1 MDSTRPVHIGRQ
13 ALYDKHGH
21 VAAYELLFRDGPEA
35 MHATVRDSAATSRV
49 IVEAFTAFGI
59 PELVG
64 DRRCFINLTREF
76 IVGELP
82 LPFPP
87 GTVGLELMADIA
99 VDDEVL
105 EGVARLVEQGH
116 RICVDDFAGDDTQA
130 RLLPSA
136 HYVKVNMLAGDR
148 DEISAVA
155 ARCRRY
161 PRIRLVA
168 QRVET
173 QELLEL
179 ARKLQFQLFQ
189 GHVLSR
195 PHLVTTHTLSPS
207 RLARMRLL
215 AELAAEEVDL
225 ERAVDTIER
234 DPALAVRVLRGVNAV
249 SNGLSQPVSSIFQ
262 AVVMLGVPQVRQWA
276 TLMMVADLADG
287 DEAQLTDA
295 VVRARMCQ
303 TVAERRGAPGPAAFT
318 VGLLSAIGDLLGRPA
333 SELTDQLPLT
343 ADVADAVV
351 HGRGGLGAVLTD
363 VRTYQREAPVAT
375 VPDLAEDLL
384 SALRWTHA
392 SLAEPDAEETVP
404 RRV

>member
-13 ALYDKHGH
+13 ALYDRHGH

-35 MHATVRDSAATSRV
+35 MHASVRDSAATSRV

-59 PELVG
+59 TELVG

-87 GTVGLELMADIA
+87 GSVGLELMADVA

-105 EGVARLVEQGH
+105 DGVGRLVEQGH
-116 RICVDDFAGDDTQA
+116 RIAVDDFAGDASRA
-130 RLLPSA
+130 RLLPFA

-148 DEISAVA
+148 A
-155 ARCRRY
+155 AIGAIAGQCRRF

-173 QELLEL
+173 QELLDL

-195 PHLVTTHTLSPS
+195 PHLITTHTLSPS

-215 AELAAEEVDL
+215 ADLAADEVDL
-225 ERAVDTIER
+225 DRAVETIER
-234 DPALAVRVLRGVNAV
+234 DPALAVRVLRGVNAA
-249 SNGLSQPVSSIFQ
+249 SNGLPQPVSSIFQ
-262 AVVMLGVPQVRQWA
+262 AVVMLGIPQVRQWA
-276 TLMMVADLADG
+276 TLMMVADFADG

-295 VVRARMCQ
+295 VLRARMCQ

-343 ADVADAVV
+343 EDVAEAVV
-351 HGRGGLGAVLTD
+351 HGRGQLGAVLTA
-363 VRTYQREAPVAT
+363 VRTYQRDAAT
-375 VPDLAEDLL
+375 AVVPDLAEDML
-384 SALRWTHA
+384 SALRWTNA
-392 SLAEPDAEETVP
+392 SLAEPESEDAAA
-404 RRV
+404 R

>member
-13 ALYDKHGH
+13 ALYDRHGH

-35 MHATVRDSAATSRV
+35 MHASVRDSAATSRV

-59 PELVG
+59 TELVG

-87 GTVGLELMADIA
+87 GSVGLELMADVA

-105 EGVARLVEQGH
+105 DGVGRLVEQGH
-116 RICVDDFAGDDTQA
+116 RIAVDDFAGDASRA
-130 RLLPSA
+130 RLLPFA

-148 DEISAVA
+148 AEIGAIA
-155 ARCRRY
+155 GQCRRF

-173 QELLEL
+173 QELLDL

-195 PHLVTTHTLSPS
+195 PHLITTHTLSPS

-215 AELAAEEVDL
+215 AELAADEVDL
-225 ERAVDTIER
+225 DRAVETIER
-234 DPALAVRVLRGVNAV
+234 DPALAVRVLRGVNAA
-249 SNGLSQPVSSIFQ
+249 SNGLPQPVSSIFQ
-262 AVVMLGVPQVRQWA
+262 AVVMLGIPQVRQWA
-276 TLMMVADLADG
+276 TLMMVADFADG

-295 VVRARMCQ
+295 VLRARMCQ

-318 VGLLSAIGDLLGRPA
+318 VGLLSALGDLLGRPA

-343 ADVADAVV
+343 EDVAEAVV
-351 HGRGGLGAVLTD
+351 HGRGQLGAVLTE
-363 VRTYQREAPVAT
+363 VRTYQRDAAT
-375 VPDLAEDLL
+375 AVVPDLAEDML
-384 SALRWTHA
+384 SALRWTNA
-392 SLAEPDAEETVP
+392 SLAEPESEDAAA
-404 RRV
+404 R

>member
-13 ALYDKHGH
+13 ALYDKRGH

-35 MHATVRDSAATSRV
+35 THATVRDGAATSRV

-87 GTVGLELMADIA
+87 GAVGLELMAGVA

-105 EGVARLVEQGH
+105 DGVGRLAEQGH
-116 RICVDDFAGDDTQA
+116 RIAVDDFAGDESRA

-148 DEISAVA
+148 QAISAIA
-155 ARCRRY
+155 AQCRRH

-173 QELLEL
+173 HELLEL
-179 ARKLQFQLFQ
+179 ARQLQFQLFQ

-195 PHLVTTHTLSPS
+195 PHLITTHTLSPT

-215 AELAAEEVDL
+215 AELAADEVNL

-234 DPALAVRVLRGVNAV
+234 DPALAVRVLRGVNAA
-249 SNGLSQPVSSIFQ
+249 SNGLPQPVSSIFQ
-262 AVVMLGVPQVRQWA
+262 AVVMLGIPQVRQWA
-276 TLMMVADLADG
+276 TLMMVADFADG

-303 TVAERRGAPGPAAFT
+303 TVAERRGSPGSAAFT
-318 VGLLSAIGDLLGRPA
+318 VGLLSALGDLLGRPA

-343 ADVADAVV
+343 AEVTEAVV
-351 HGRGGLGAVLTD
+351 HGRGQLGAVLTE
-363 VRTYQREAPVAT
+363 VRTYQRDAPVAV
-375 VPDLAEDLL
+375 VPDLAEDML
-384 SALRWTHA
+384 SALRWTNA
-392 SLAEPDAEETVP
+392 SLSEPDAEDTAA
-404 RRV
+404 RRG

>member
-13 ALYDKHGH
+13 ALYDRHGD

-87 GTVGLELMADIA
+87 GSVGLELMADIA

-105 EGVARLVEQGH
+105 AGAARLVEQGH
-116 RICVDDFAGDDTQA
+116 RIAVDDFAGDASRA
-130 RLLPSA
+130 RLLPFA

-148 DEISAVA
+148 RAITAIA
-155 ARCRRY
+155 GRCRRY

-173 QELLEL
+173 HELLDL
-179 ARKLQFQLFQ
+179 ARRLRFHLFQ

-195 PHLVTTHTLSPS
+195 PHLITTHTLSPT

-215 AELAAEEVDL
+215 AELAADEVNLDH
-225 ERAVDTIER
+225 AVDTIER
-234 DPALAVRVLRGVNAV
+234 DPALALRVLRGVNAA
-249 SNGLSQPVSSIFQ
+249 SSGLPQRVSSIFQ
-262 AVVMLGVPQVRQWA
+262 AVVMLGIPQVRQWA
-276 TLMMVADLADG
+276 TLMMVADLAGG

-303 TVAERRGAPGPAAFT
+303 TVAERQGGSGPAAFT
-318 VGLLSAIGDLLGRPA
+318 AGLLSAIGDLLGRPA

-343 ADVADAVV
+343 VDVAEAVV
-351 HGRGGLGAVLTD
+351 HGRGRLGAVLTE
-363 VRTYQREAPVAT
+363 VRTYQRDAPVAD

-384 SALRWTHA
+384 AALRWTNA
-392 SLAEPDAEETVP
+392 TLTEPDAAASPAP
-404 RRV
+404 RR

>member
-13 ALYDKHGH
+13 ALYDRHGH

-35 MHATVRDSAATSRV
+35 MHASVRDSAATSRV

-59 PELVG
+59 TELVG

-87 GTVGLELMADIA
+87 GSVGLELMADVA

-105 EGVARLVEQGH
+105 DGVGRLVEQGH
-116 RICVDDFAGDDTQA
+116 RIAVDDFAGDA
-130 RLLPSA
+130 SRAGLLPFA

-148 DEISAVA
+148 A
-155 ARCRRY
+155 AIGAIAGQCRRF

-173 QELLEL
+173 QELLDL

-195 PHLVTTHTLSPS
+195 PHLITTHTLSPS

-215 AELAAEEVDL
+215 AELAADEVDL
-225 ERAVDTIER
+225 DRAVETIER
-234 DPALAVRVLRGVNAV
+234 DPALAVRVLRGVNAA
-249 SNGLSQPVSSIFQ
+249 SNGLPQPVSSIFQ
-262 AVVMLGVPQVRQWA
+262 AVVMLGIPQVRQWA
-276 TLMMVADLADG
+276 TLMMVADFADG

-295 VVRARMCQ
+295 VLRARMCQ

-318 VGLLSAIGDLLGRPA
+318 VGLLSALGDLLGRPA

-343 ADVADAVV
+343 EDVAVAVV
-351 HGRGGLGAVLTD
+351 HGRGQLGAVLTE
-363 VRTYQREAPVAT
+363 VRTYQRDAAT
-375 VPDLAEDLL
+375 AVVPDLAEDML
-384 SALRWTHA
+384 SALRWTNA
-392 SLAEPDAEETVP
+392 SLAEPESEDAAA
-404 RRV
+404 R

>member
-13 ALYDKHGH
+13 ALYDKRGH

-35 MHATVRDSAATSRV
+35 THATVRDGAATSRV

-87 GTVGLELMADIA
+87 GAVGLELMAGVA

-105 EGVARLVEQGH
+105 DGVGRLAEQGH
-116 RICVDDFAGDDTQA
+116 RIAVDDFAGDESRA

-148 DEISAVA
+148 QAISAIA
-155 ARCRRY
+155 AQCRRH

-173 QELLEL
+173 HELLEL
-179 ARKLQFQLFQ
+179 ARQLQFQLFQ

-195 PHLVTTHTLSPS
+195 PHLITTHTLSPT

-215 AELAAEEVDL
+215 AELAADEVNL

-234 DPALAVRVLRGVNAV
+234 DPALAVRVLRGVNAA
-249 SNGLSQPVSSIFQ
+249 SNGLPQPVSSIFQ
-262 AVVMLGVPQVRQWA
+262 AVVMLGIPQVRQWA
-276 TLMMVADLADG
+276 TLMMVADFADG

-303 TVAERRGAPGPAAFT
+303 TVAERRGSRAPRRSRSACCRRSATCWAGP
-318 VGLLSAIGDLLGRPA
+318 PA
-333 SELTDQLPLT
+333 SSPTSC
-343 ADVADAVV
+343 
-351 HGRGGLGAVLTD
+351 H
-363 VRTYQREAPVAT
+363 
-375 VPDLAEDLL
+375 
-384 SALRWTHA
+384 
-392 SLAEPDAEETVP
+392 
-404 RRV
+404 

>member
-59 PELVG
+59 TELVG

-76 IVGELP
+76 VVGQLP

-87 GTVGLELMADIA
+87 GSVGLELMADVA

-105 EGVARLVEQGH
+105 DGVARLVEQGH
-116 RICVDDFAGDDTQA
+116 RVAVDDFAGDASRA
-130 RLLPSA
+130 RLLPYA

-148 DEISAVA
+148 AAISAIA
-155 ARCRRY
+155 GQCRRY

-173 QELLEL
+173 HELLEL
-179 ARKLQFQLFQ
+179 ARQLQFQLFQ

-195 PHLVTTHTLSPS
+195 PHLITTHTLSPT

-215 AELAAEEVDL
+215 AELAADEVDL

-234 DPALAVRVLRGVNAV
+234 DPALAVRVLRGVNAA
-249 SNGLSQPVSSIFQ
+249 SNGLPQPVSSIFQ
-262 AVVMLGVPQVRQWA
+262 AVVMLGIPQVRQWA

-303 TVAERRGAPGPAAFT
+303 TVAERRGESGPAAFT

-343 ADVADAVV
+343 EDVTEAVV
-351 HGRGGLGAVLTD
+351 HGRGQLGAVLTE
-363 VRTYQREAPVAT
+363 VRTYQRDAPVAV
-375 VPDLAEDLL
+375 VPDLADHMLA
-384 SALRWTHA
+384 ALRWTNA
-392 SLAEPDAEETVP
+392 SLAEPDTEDSTA
-404 RRV
+404 RRS